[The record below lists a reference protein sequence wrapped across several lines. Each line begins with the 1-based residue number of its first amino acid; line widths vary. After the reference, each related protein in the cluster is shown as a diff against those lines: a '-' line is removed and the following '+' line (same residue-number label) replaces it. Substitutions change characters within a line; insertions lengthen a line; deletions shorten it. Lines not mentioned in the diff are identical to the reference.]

1 MATIDKQQ
9 RVSIEETNRRLR
21 NLEHEL
27 RERKSARLARS
38 LEEAAAMLTVRF
50 AGHSGT
56 TVESGDRMVIVRQG
70 DDREVRLYF
79 RLRFDEKDLMTATFR
94 VQDRQIRRRPDYEQI
109 ETTRSFQTLNEAAQ
123 FVIQSLR

>member
-1 MATIDKQQ
+1 MTTTDKQ

-27 RERKSARLARS
+27 RERKSTRLARA
-38 LEEAAAMLTVRF
+38 LQEAAARLTASF
-50 AGHSGT
+50 ARDPGIG
-56 TVESGDRMVIVRQG
+56 VESGDRMVVIRRG
-70 DDREVRLYF
+70 EDREIRLYF

-109 ETTRSFQTLNEAAQ
+109 ESTRSFQTLDEATRY
-123 FVIQSLR
+123 VIQALG

>member
-1 MATIDKQQ
+1 MATIDKQP

-27 RERKSARLARS
+27 RERKSARLSRS

-50 AGHSGT
+50 AGHPGT

-109 ETTRSFQTLNEAAQ
+109 ETTRTFQTLNEAAQ
-123 FVIQSLR
+123 FVVHSLG

>member
-1 MATIDKQQ
+1 MATIDKQP

-27 RERKSARLARS
+27 RERKSARLSRS

-50 AGHSGT
+50 AGRPGT

-109 ETTRSFQTLNEAAQ
+109 ETTRTFQTLNEAAQ
-123 FVIQSLR
+123 FVIHSIG

>member
-1 MATIDKQQ
+1 MTTTEKQ

-27 RERKSARLARS
+27 RERKSARLARA
-38 LEEAAAMLTVRF
+38 LDEAAGKLVVHF
-50 AGHSGT
+50 AGHPGLS
-56 TVESGDRMVIVRQG
+56 VESADRMVIIRQG
-70 DDREVRLYF
+70 EEREIRLYF

-109 ETTRSFQTLNEAAQ
+109 ETTRTFQTLDEATA
-123 FVIQSLR
+123 FIIHCCG